1 MKEAWDAIRAMAVL
15 AQTAAA
21 LPYDPDT
28 AAQVARLRQRDG
40 RRGF

>member
-1 MKEAWDAIRAMAVL
+1 MAVL

-21 LPYDPDT
+21 MPYDPDT